1 MTREQAAALEA
12 VLDERIGL
20 GPDEL
25 DPEVRASLDELALL
39 DPARRSAAERALA
52 AAVGARRFTWGPVE
66 LTHGEL
72 LAAFARHCAEDL
84 DEVEVEESTSTL
96 LVARWRRETSR
107 VELRAGAA
115 GLARLASATPTLLVT
130 DLGDTVEAVVEE
142 FLADAELRAR
152 VLVFDPDRLE
162 KIGAVR
168 SSVFV
173 YFEWFLRDSYG
184 VKVLPASGFTQ
195 GLIDRGIIHLGMG

>member
-20 GPDEL
+20 RPHEL
-25 DPEVRASLDELALL
+25 DPEVRAGLDDLGLL
-39 DPARRSAAERALA
+39 DPARRPEAEEALA
-52 AAVGARRFTWGPVE
+52 AAVGARRFTWGADE

-72 LAAFARHCAEDL
+72 LAAFARHCAEEL
-84 DEVEVEESTSTL
+84 DDVEVEESTPTL

-107 VELRAGAA
+107 VELRAGTA
-115 GLARLASATPTLLVT
+115 GLARLASPTPTLLVT
-130 DLGDTVEAVVEE
+130 DLGEAVEALVEE
-142 FLADAELRAR
+142 FLTDAELRAR
-152 VLVFDPDRLE
+152 LLVFDPDRLE

-168 SSVFV
+168 SSLFV
-173 YFEWFLRDSYG
+173 YLEWFLRDTYG
-184 VKVLPASGFTQ
+184 VKVLPAPAFTR